1 MKTIVPQKDT
11 NAWIFQVWAS
21 FMIAISS
28 MAVGIFYLPVDNWVK
43 GYMGMGLVFTIGS
56 SFSLAKTLRDQKE
69 AENILARV
77 DEARVEKIL
86 AEHSPLK

>member
-1 MKTIVPQKDT
+1 MKTIVAQKDT

-21 FMIAISS
+21 FAIAISS
-28 MAVGIFYLPVDNWVK
+28 MTVGILYLPVDNWIK

-56 SFSLAKTLRDQKE
+56 SFSLAKTVRDRRE

>member
-1 MKTIVPQKDT
+1 
-11 NAWIFQVWAS
+11 
-21 FMIAISS
+21 MIAISS
-28 MAVGIFYLPVDNWVK
+28 MTVGIFDLPVDNWIK

-56 SFSLAKTLRDQKE
+56 SFSRAKTLRERKK

-77 DEARVEKIL
+77 DQARVEKIL

>member
-28 MAVGIFYLPVDNWVK
+28 MTVGIFYLPVDNWIK